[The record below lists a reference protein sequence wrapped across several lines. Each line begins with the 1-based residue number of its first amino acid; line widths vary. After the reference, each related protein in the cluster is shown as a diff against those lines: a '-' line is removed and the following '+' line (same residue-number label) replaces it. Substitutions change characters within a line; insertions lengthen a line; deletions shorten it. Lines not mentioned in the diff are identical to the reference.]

1 MEKTASEVVAE
12 KMKRLRVK
20 SGRTQEQA
28 ACILHVDRSTLAKW
42 ESGKNTISLDL
53 AKRIA
58 DVLQISLDDLVD
70 PEKEISLDNLK
81 YEKRIDDSASE

>member
-1 MEKTASEVVAE
+1 MEKTASEVAAE

-20 SGRTQEQA
+20 SGRTQEEA
-28 ACILHVDRSTLAKW
+28 ARFHNVDRSTLAKW

-53 AKRIA
+53 AKSIA